1 MNNTRRKIL
10 DELVERLEEVK
21 ARLEEVRQDEEVSY
35 DNLPEAFQEGSR
47 GERMQEA
54 ISRMEDAFG
63 SIEEAIDGLTEAR
76 E

>member
-54 ISRMEDAFG
+54 IPRMEDAFG

>member
-10 DELVERLEEVK
+10 DELVEHPEEIK
-21 ARLEEVRQDEEVSY
+21 ARLEEVRQDEEESY
-35 DNLPEAFQEGSR
+35 DNLPESFQAGFR

-63 SIEEAIDGLTEAR
+63 SIEEAIDALTEAR